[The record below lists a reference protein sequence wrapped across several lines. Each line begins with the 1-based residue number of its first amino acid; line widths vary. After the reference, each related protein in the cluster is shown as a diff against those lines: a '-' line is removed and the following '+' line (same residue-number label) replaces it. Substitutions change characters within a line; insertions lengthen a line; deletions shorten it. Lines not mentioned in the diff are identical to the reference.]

1 MRKPLLVSMP
11 TFLGLVVV
19 SLVGVLFVAA
29 GCQAVPPPPAP
40 TSSVAPDDA
49 LPSQTTEPTE
59 PATKPACSLASAAV
73 VKSTLGLTV
82 SEPSQSFDNTET
94 LCTYTSVAGNN
105 PVVTFRSGQDAA
117 SFARA
122 RHEADATG
130 DPTRDV
136 DGVGQ
141 EAYVTA
147 VEFGD
152 QVSNTLVVRQGSVI
166 LSITAAVSVDAE
178 KAFAIKV
185 LASIT

>member
-11 TFLGLVVV
+11 VFA
-19 SLVGVLFVAA
+19 SLVGALFLA
-29 GCQAVPPPPAP
+29 GCQAAPPTPSP
-40 TSSVAPDDA
+40 TGSAAPDDA
-49 LPSQTTEPTE
+49 QPSETADPTE
-59 PATKPACSLASAAV
+59 PANKPGCGLASAAV

-82 SEPSQSFDNTET
+82 SEPSQSFDDTET
-94 LCTYTSVAGNN
+94 LCTYTSIAGNN
-105 PVVTFRSGQDAA
+105 PVVTFRTGQDAA

-122 RHEADATG
+122 RREADASG

-147 VEFGD
+147 EEFGN
-152 QVSNTLVVRQGSVI
+152 QVSNTLVVRQGAVI

-178 KAFAIKV
+178 KAFATKV